1 MTIVLVAVLLALY
14 SFFMLRW
21 PRTGTVLLIAITL
34 LWPAYIVLVWVSGPG
49 INPPRLMIPVAI
61 MVWTIHLLAVPGYRN
76 QLASILGA
84 NKNIFLIIAAF
95 FVLGTVSGFLSP
107 FDKGQAILGSL
118 NQIMFIPMLMGLVLT
133 YFRKSA
139 SIYRLLVLFVG
150 IALIVQIL
158 GAVEWVRQEV
168 PFRDLVDPASE
179 YAEKA
184 LEGKVRLDK
193 HRVTSVFDNPL
204 SYAQFLVFVAPLMM
218 FHLRQRAHPF
228 WRSLAWFQL
237 GFIPVSVWSTGS
249 RTGMALI
256 LLSYLWGFVIWLR
269 QSRISK
275 GLRALALTSIGAG
288 AVITLTIMYLRIGM
302 GGVLG
307 GSESIEA
314 SSMARVYQLALGI
327 PAIVQSPIYGFGVH
341 QGTNLLGG
349 FTSIDNYYLTAVLE
363 RGLLG
368 LVLLLGVQVAVIRRL
383 YTSSKYA
390 HGASLTNLSRLLMVA
405 FVTFYLFEL
414 TLSVVEVFG
423 VVYIVL
429 ACLLLLIQIDE
440 SRTHS

>member
-1 MTIVLVAVLLALY
+1 MTIVFVAVLLALY

-21 PRTGTVLLIAITL
+21 PRSGTALLITITL
-34 LWPAYIVLVWVSGPG
+34 LWPAYIVLVWISGPG
-49 INPPRLMIPVAI
+49 INPQRLMIPVAI
-61 MVWTIHLLAVPGYRN
+61 MVWMMHLLAVPGYRN
-76 QLASILGA
+76 QLGSIFCA
-84 NKNIFLIIAAF
+84 NKNIFFMIAAF
-95 FVLGTVSGFLSP
+95 FVLGIVSGFLSP
-107 FDKGQAILGSL
+107 FEKRQAILGSL
-118 NQIMFIPMLMGLVLT
+118 NQIMFIPVLMGLVLT
-133 YFRKSA
+133 YFKKAA
-139 SIYRLLVLFVG
+139 SIYKLLAVFVG
-150 IALIVQIL
+150 IALVVQIL
-158 GAVEWVRQEV
+158 GAVEWIRQEI

-179 YAEKA
+179 YSEKA

-218 FHLRQRAHPF
+218 FHLRHRAHPV
-228 WRSLAWFQL
+228 WRALAWIQL
-237 GFIPVSVWSTGS
+237 GVIPFSVWSTGS

-256 LLSYLWGFVIWLR
+256 LLTYLWGFVIWLR
-269 QSRISK
+269 QCRISK

-288 AVITLTIMYLRIGM
+288 AIITLTIMLLRLGV

-307 GSESIEA
+307 GNESIEA

-368 LVLLLGVQVAVIRRL
+368 LVLLLGIQVAVIRRL
-383 YTSSKYA
+383 YRSSKYA
-390 HGASLTNLSRLLMVA
+390 RNASLANLSRLLMVA

-429 ACLLLLIQIDE
+429 ACLLLLTQIDE
-440 SRTHS
+440 SSTHS